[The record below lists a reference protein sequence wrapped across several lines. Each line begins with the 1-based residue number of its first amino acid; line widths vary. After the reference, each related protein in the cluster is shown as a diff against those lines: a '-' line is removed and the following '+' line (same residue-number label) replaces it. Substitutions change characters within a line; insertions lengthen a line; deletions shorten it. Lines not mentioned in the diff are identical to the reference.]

1 MRILADNGIKKME
14 DLADLTIEEFIKI
27 VPTSGLSNDEI
38 GDIIK
43 KAIIITEAE
52 SKE

>member
-1 MRILADNGIKKME
+1 ME

-27 VPTSGLSNDEI
+27 VPASGLSNDDI

-43 KAIIITEAE
+43 KANIITEAE